1 MPQPDQRV
9 PENLTPQPVTYD
21 LLSRPLDGLL
31 GQAREITEIGFGALV
46 TYSPK
51 VFIPLTQLCRNV
63 CHYCTFA
70 KAPRSLCNPYLPI
83 AEVVSIARTGTLNGC
98 REALFTLGDKPELR
112 YASARKAL
120 AGMGFCSTIDYLVEA
135 AGAVLHETGLLPHI
149 NAGILGAH
157 DIARLRRVSASMGLM
172 LESCSNRLCQ
182 RGGVHYGSPDKV
194 PSVRLETLRLMGQL
208 MVPTT
213 TGLLIG
219 IGETREE
226 RIETLFAIKRLHEEH
241 GHIQEV
247 IVQNFRAK
255 PGTRMADAPEPPVED
270 LLWTVAVARL
280 ILGGSISVQVP
291 PNLNPDHLEAVLGA
305 GINDWGGIS
314 PVTIDHVNPEAP
326 WPQIASLA
334 HRTASAGKSL
344 VPRLTLYPRYLE
356 QHKTWLD
363 PTVAP
368 PALRLA
374 DATGFARE
382 DGWLAGLSKKVP
394 FRAPAPVPFMRPST
408 MARAIDRAVSGRRL
422 EIHEIATLFEARGSE
437 VSHILTAADSM
448 RAEIAGDRVTYVVNR
463 NINYT
468 NICVYRCQFCA
479 FSKGRTAAHLRG
491 KPYIIDTSEIAR
503 RAEEAWERGA
513 TEVCLQGGIHPDF
526 TGATYEAIVAAI
538 KSAVPSMHVHAFSP
552 LEIWSGART
561 LGMPVSAYLERL
573 IDAGLGSLPGT
584 AAEVLDDDIRRIIC
598 PDKLTSGQ
606 WASVIS
612 AAHRLGLRTTAT
624 IMFGHVDG
632 PMNWA
637 RHLDLIRSIQSETG
651 GFTEFVPLPFV
662 AQEAPM
668 FLKGR
673 SRNGPTFRECILM
686 HAIARLVFGRLIPNI
701 QVSWVKMGVSGAQF
715 CLRAGANDLGGTL
728 MNETITRSAGASHGQ
743 ELPPSLMEAVIAEM
757 ERLASQ
763 RTTLYD
769 DVLSERRRASFEA
782 RELRPIQFA
791 QDGSDL
797 IRGNAMAAVR

>member
-1 MPQPDQRV
+1 
-9 PENLTPQPVTYD
+9 
-21 LLSRPLDGLL
+21 
-31 GQAREITEIGFGALV
+31 
-46 TYSPK
+46 
-51 VFIPLTQLCRNV
+51 
-63 CHYCTFA
+63 
-70 KAPRSLCNPYLPI
+70 
-83 AEVVSIARTGTLNGC
+83 
-98 REALFTLGDKPELR
+98 
-112 YASARKAL
+112 
-120 AGMGFCSTIDYLVEA
+120 
-135 AGAVLHETGLLPHI
+135 
-149 NAGILGAH
+149 
-157 DIARLRRVSASMGLM
+157 
-172 LESCSNRLCQ
+172 
-182 RGGVHYGSPDKV
+182 
-194 PSVRLETLRLMGQL
+194 
-208 MVPTT
+208 
-213 TGLLIG
+213 
-219 IGETREE
+219 
-226 RIETLFAIKRLHEEH
+226 
-241 GHIQEV
+241 
-247 IVQNFRAK
+247 
-255 PGTRMADAPEPPVED
+255 
-270 LLWTVAVARL
+270 
-280 ILGGSISVQVP
+280 
-291 PNLNPDHLEAVLGA
+291 
-305 GINDWGGIS
+305 
-314 PVTIDHVNPEAP
+314 
-326 WPQIASLA
+326 
-334 HRTASAGKSL
+334 
-344 VPRLTLYPRYLE
+344 
-356 QHKTWLD
+356 
-363 PTVAP
+363 
-368 PALRLA
+368 
-374 DATGFARE
+374 
-382 DGWLAGLSKKVP
+382 
-394 FRAPAPVPFMRPST
+394 